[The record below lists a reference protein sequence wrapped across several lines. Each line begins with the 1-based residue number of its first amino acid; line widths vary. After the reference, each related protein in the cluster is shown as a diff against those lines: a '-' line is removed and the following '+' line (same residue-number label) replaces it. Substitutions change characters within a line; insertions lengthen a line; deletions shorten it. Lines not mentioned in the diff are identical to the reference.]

1 MYVYDPRIVHD
12 LACTVQPTGNTG
24 MGKVFTFDCL
34 GWSNIVQVR
43 SLLNWWH
50 HCTAQFVMF
59 IWFEK
64 NIFNANMSE
73 NQHIPGFHFL
83 SRN

>member
-1 MYVYDPRIVHD
+1 MP
-12 LACTVQPTGNTG
+12 LGCTVHYLARTSQPRGNTG

-34 GWSNIVQVR
+34 EWSNIVQVR
-43 SLLNWWH
+43 MLLNWRH

-64 NIFNANMSE
+64 YIVNANMSE
-73 NQHIPGFHFL
+73 NQYIPGFHFL
-83 SRN
+83 SFN